1 MKDLECLDINEGIT
15 YGSSNSKYYS
25 SIGARNS
32 NNQVVFEESDVSFKS
47 GEECITELQKII
59 DELGYHSEDFIF
71 ACYPLNS
78 QTMKNLE
85 EQYLQEGRL
94 TEEKR
99 KESNDSEN
107 RSSPGGDNFC
117 RIYFFLV
124 FDGAT

>member
-1 MKDLECLDINEGIT
+1 MKALLTEAAIPNIN
-15 YGSSNSKYYS
+15 S

-78 QTMKNLE
+78 QTMKIWKNNI
-85 EQYLQEGRL
+85 Y
-94 TEEKR
+94 R
-99 KESNDSEN
+99 K
-107 RSSPGGDNFC
+107 
-117 RIYFFLV
+117 V
-124 FDGAT
+124 V